1 MRIACDPYCQ
11 RSLTFVK
18 DALNGG
24 FPTLRLWT
32 LNGGT
37 PTLRL
42 WALNGGTPT
51 LRLWALNGGTRTLRL
66 WASLFM
72 DSQISSHLDIMK
84 SVRTI
89 IGLAF
94 SYSVEGLRIYQKES
108 YPRNPQTTQCYLHIV
123 CTPKKSPCSYPLE
136 GTCLA
141 ICLRRQTYVCF
152 HVDP

>member
-32 LNGGT
+32 
-37 PTLRL
+37 
-42 WALNGGTPT
+42 LNGGTPT